1 MYLTEGEFTQ
11 NRSIPSVAKFSRPR
25 KTSRERL
32 SLRGR
37 YFFQN
42 NQKYFLKGV
51 TYGPFAPTQA
61 GVPFPDSDLVE
72 TDFAAMSELGVNCIR
87 TFTPPPKWLLD
98 LADSYDLRVIV
109 GIPWAQHISFLDS
122 RRTRADIR
130 ASVARDVA
138 SCSRHAAVFAYL
150 VGNEIPPE
158 IVRWYG
164 GNKIGTFLG
173 ELVDCVKSLDHEAF
187 VSYANFPSTEYLQ
200 TDFADFLAFNV
211 YLHRESDFRR

>member
-1 MYLTEGEFTQ
+1 MYLTEEEFT
-11 NRSIPSVAKFSRPR
+11 NNISIPSVAEYSRPR

-51 TYGPFAPTQA
+51 TYGPFAPSRA

-72 TDFAAMSELGVNCIR
+72 IDFAVMSELGVNCIR

-98 LADSYDLRVIV
+98 LAYSYGLRVIV

-122 RRTRADIR
+122 HRTQADIR
-130 ASVARDVA
+130 EYDKRR
-138 SCSRHAAVFAYL
+138 CLMH
-150 VGNEIPPE
+150 
-158 IVRWYG
+158 
-164 GNKIGTFLG
+164 
-173 ELVDCVKSLDHEAF
+173 
-187 VSYANFPSTEYLQ
+187 STC
-200 TDFADFLAFNV
+200 
-211 YLHRESDFRR
+211 RRLCLFGWQ